1 MTDADRR
8 TRLALILIWVTPALW
23 TVNSI
28 VARWAPGVV
37 DPHTLALGRWAI
49 AGALLA
55 FLARSELWRERR
67 AVLAVWP
74 QYLVLGALGML
85 ICGAWVYLGART
97 TQAMNI
103 SLIYSAAPVAI
114 ALGAVLWLGERFSWR
129 QALGVALAL
138 VGVLHVV
145 VRGQWMALA
154 QVDWVEGDAWM
165 LVAML
170 AWAVYALL
178 LKHWPTQLTATAR
191 LAAICAGGVLIL
203 LPFSVWEWVQPG
215 RPAWSVQATGLV
227 LAAALLPGFG
237 AYLAHGWSQRVLGA
251 SRVAVSLYLG
261 PLYTAVAAW
270 GILNE
275 PLGWH
280 HLVGAALILPG
291 IYLVS
296 RGPQN

>member
-1 MTDADRR
+1 MTDPDRR
-8 TRLALILIWVTPALW
+8 TRLALALIWVTPALW

-55 FLARSELWRERR
+55 FLARAELWRERR
-67 AVLAVWP
+67 TVLAAWP
-74 QYLVLGALGML
+74 QHLVLGALGML
-85 ICGAWVYLGART
+85 ICGAWVYLGAQT
-97 TQAMNI
+97 TQAINI

-114 ALGAVLWLGERFSWR
+114 ALGAVLWLGERFSPR
-129 QALGVALAL
+129 QAAGVVLAL

-145 VRGQWMALA
+145 VRGQWTALT
-154 QVDWVEGDAWM
+154 QVQWVVGDAWM
-165 LVAML
+165 LLAML

-178 LKHWPTQLTATAR
+178 LRHWATPLSATAR
-191 LAAICAGGVLIL
+191 LAAISAGGVLIL
-203 LPFSVWEWVQPG
+203 LPFSVFEFLQPD
-215 RPAWSVQATGLV
+215 RPAWTAQATWLV

-270 GILNE
+270 GILHE
-275 PLGWH
+275 PLGLH
-280 HLVGAALILPG
+280 HLVGAAFILPG

-296 RGPQN
+296 RGPAA